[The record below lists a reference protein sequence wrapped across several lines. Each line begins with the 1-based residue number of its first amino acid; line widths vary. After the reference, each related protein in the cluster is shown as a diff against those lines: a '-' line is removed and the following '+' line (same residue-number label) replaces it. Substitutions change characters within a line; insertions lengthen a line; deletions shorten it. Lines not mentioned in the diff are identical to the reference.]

1 MPYQGSSQSIGFR
14 NRTVID
20 PSKRMRQE
28 AAQIE
33 ERGQERIRGMERQ
46 ASQEIQEMKRVSDL
60 EASNQRYELKA
71 LSKFSSTINKFLQ
84 EDVVEMIKEDRKEA
98 VARGIEMHATD
109 RDRVREEQEQVANAV
124 EQQRA
129 LHDKIEAEA
138 QKAPTTEAANRVRS
152 LSKYEQMGW
161 DFAAMREAANGWD
174 SYRESELE
182 TNETV
187 LIDSTG
193 TEFVLKDY
201 DRSSL
206 EQYDLAVSH
215 LQTEYIDSH
224 NPKGFNPAV
233 RNTTLT
239 DPVLRGSAR
248 ARTQQVQVVNRDRAV
263 AAIDAQEN
271 LLAAAIN
278 GDPGAPDL
286 GKQAITFLESTH
298 KHFETLGAREGGR
311 KAARTRLATI
321 VKTVIENNNQSEA
334 TAERVIEQLK
344 GAKLKGHPGGAKN
357 LFELYQDEFNPD
369 KMLGEAIQA
378 DITRSNR
385 EIQARKAPAEAE
397 VMEILRELPGL
408 SEGARVARV
417 AEFKNKYPDFP
428 DLGRKLDSGL
438 DNQFLS
444 EERSKEKLTDLLR
457 QSGGNPIP
465 LSAVRN
471 LHPDV
476 LRDAIDNNKVEE
488 VPFGVDATETIK
500 TQQEILTE
508 FIGGVGKLTV
518 TGELSGAATIL
529 ANERALNRMMSDAR
543 KISRIAEQNGEPI
556 SDADAII
563 QATGSLIKQIK
574 GINDSKDELYDPDS
588 EYFTDPSEP
597 FPNIVKDLPDT
608 YLKQVTATAK
618 AQKIVNNGKSLLDN
632 LVVTTPS
639 DLELT
644 SKGAPTPFIDK
655 LAQLEGVPSIEL
667 LNAQRDK
674 AGMDPVEINPQ
685 AQLFVETLD
694 KYPHLKKK
702 LSQDKS
708 PATVSRVFRE
718 AGIPHVRDLIKAI
731 GLQESGN
738 RYDAYNDDA
747 HGPDFPALGK
757 YQIMWYNLNSAANK
771 AFGGPGTSWAKEL
784 GMPEKQNMNSFLRDE
799 RYQERITNAKF
810 NQYIQMAAQQ
820 SDDLETIIR
829 MAAAAWY
836 GGAGAMEHWDNPNYG
851 GGEGYPSM
859 QEYTKSVWSR
869 Y

>member
-1 MPYQGSSQSIGFR
+1 M
-14 NRTVID
+14 
-20 PSKRMRQE
+20 
-28 AAQIE
+28 
-33 ERGQERIRGMERQ
+33 
-46 ASQEIQEMKRVSDL
+46 
-60 EASNQRYELKA
+60 
-71 LSKFSSTINKFLQ
+71 
-84 EDVVEMIKEDRKEA
+84 
-98 VARGIEMHATD
+98 
-109 RDRVREEQEQVANAV
+109 
-124 EQQRA
+124 
-129 LHDKIEAEA
+129 
-138 QKAPTTEAANRVRS
+138 
-152 LSKYEQMGW
+152 
-161 DFAAMREAANGWD
+161 
-174 SYRESELE
+174 
-182 TNETV
+182 
-187 LIDSTG
+187 
-193 TEFVLKDY
+193 
-201 DRSSL
+201 
-206 EQYDLAVSH
+206 
-215 LQTEYIDSH
+215 
-224 NPKGFNPAV
+224 
-233 RNTTLT
+233 
-239 DPVLRGSAR
+239 
-248 ARTQQVQVVNRDRAV
+248 
-263 AAIDAQEN
+263 
-271 LLAAAIN
+271 
-278 GDPGAPDL
+278 
-286 GKQAITFLESTH
+286 
-298 KHFETLGAREGGR
+298 
-311 KAARTRLATI
+311 
-321 VKTVIENNNQSEA
+321 
-334 TAERVIEQLK
+334 
-344 GAKLKGHPGGAKN
+344 
-357 LFELYQDEFNPD
+357 
-369 KMLGEAIQA
+369 
-378 DITRSNR
+378 
-385 EIQARKAPAEAE
+385 
-397 VMEILRELPGL
+397 
-408 SEGARVARV
+408 
-417 AEFKNKYPDFP
+417 
-428 DLGRKLDSGL
+428 
-438 DNQFLS
+438 
-444 EERSKEKLTDLLR
+444 
-457 QSGGNPIP
+457 
-465 LSAVRN
+465 
-471 LHPDV
+471 
-476 LRDAIDNNKVEE
+476 
-488 VPFGVDATETIK
+488 
-500 TQQEILTE
+500 
-508 FIGGVGKLTV
+508 
-518 TGELSGAATIL
+518 
-529 ANERALNRMMSDAR
+529 
-543 KISRIAEQNGEPI
+543 
-556 SDADAII
+556 
-563 QATGSLIKQIK
+563 
-574 GINDSKDELYDPDS
+574 YDPDS